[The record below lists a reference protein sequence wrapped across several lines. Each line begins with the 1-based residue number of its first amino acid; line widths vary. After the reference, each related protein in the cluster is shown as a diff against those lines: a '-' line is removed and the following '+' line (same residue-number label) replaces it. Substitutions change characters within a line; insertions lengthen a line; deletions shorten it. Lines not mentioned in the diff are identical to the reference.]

1 MELFSIRIQRTFQLV
16 STVATLPLLFNA
28 LYIPYDLLVIF
39 LYIRGQYGMHDQK
52 RIFLVLVHFK
62 PQMKVPHVGMCRT
75 PHELARFQAGKEIRV
90 VYFLFLRGNCTAAVL
105 PSPAASGGL

>member
-1 MELFSIRIQRTFQLV
+1 MKTPLFILLQATGGIRNEVNTFL
-16 STVATLPLLFNA
+16 SDYA

-39 LYIRGQYGMHDQK
+39 LYIRGQYGMHDRK